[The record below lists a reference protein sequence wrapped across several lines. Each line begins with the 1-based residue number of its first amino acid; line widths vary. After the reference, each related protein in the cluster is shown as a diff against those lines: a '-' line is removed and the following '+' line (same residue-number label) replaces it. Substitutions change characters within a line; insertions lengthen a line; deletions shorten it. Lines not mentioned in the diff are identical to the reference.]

1 MDICNNNFIFSFK
14 YADLDEL
21 EKDFMQLCKNAQIY
35 NEEASLIHEDSI
47 VLQSVFTNARQR
59 LEEEGNNS
67 DGDDKGAY
75 AYIFILSYNYLSK
88 RMITYY
94 SSYICYIDGE
104 EGSDADSSV
113 RMKIKLKGR
122 KSEGRGGRR
131 KRVTKKYISDDD
143 DDADDN

>member
-1 MDICNNNFIFSFK
+1 
-14 YADLDEL
+14 
-21 EKDFMQLCKNAQIY
+21 MQLCKNAQIY

-67 DGDDKGAY
+67 DGDDKG
-75 AYIFILSYNYLSK
+75 INILSFYHIVIQQTLKFNFLFLTLFLSFFY
-88 RMITYY
+88 T
-94 SSYICYIDGE
+94 DGE
-104 EGSDADSSV
+104 DGSDADSSV